1 MKWLADENFR
11 NAVVRGLLRRSSG
24 FDIVRAQDIGQV
36 SGEDDLVMF
45 DWATREGRVVLTHD
59 LSTMIP
65 AMNRQTRNASRC
77 APIVLVPDSLPIA
90 SVIEEILLLDECS
103 IDSDWAAGVIYL
115 RLVGCSGAASFRS
128 SCVSFLVPLTK
139 KFASPFC
146 APTKYAHGR
155 SDPRAET
162 ASIQPRTGAKSQGQ
176 IRMR

>member
-115 RLVGCSGAASFRS
+115 
-128 SCVSFLVPLTK
+128 PL
-139 KFASPFC
+139 
-146 APTKYAHGR
+146 G
-155 SDPRAET
+155 
-162 ASIQPRTGAKSQGQ
+162 
-176 IRMR
+176 